1 MRRLDSLIFLL
12 IVFQLLT
19 IPRCNSGNGDK
30 NSAICDSI
38 KGRVCNGYHETD
50 YGVKDGY
57 KKMSGNEL
65 NEYYSDCDIINGNIK
80 IYMYWHESQD
90 YFATLDLFKNIRAIK
105 GNFSVSGFDIGNDE
119 EPRPNKDY
127 LKSLKGLSNLE
138 CISGELELDNH
149 LALISLSGL
158 EKLKTFGRLNIWD
171 NAVLS
176 DISALSNVTEAGYKT
191 YKPEDE
197 GGYSIAFD
205 NNNLTN
211 LRGLENLKVSNLGV
225 VFIKELIEDF
235 SALKNIE
242 KIHGHLAINTA
253 CSLVKSDFQELVDT
267 IGRSNIEGLVN
278 ISNDCGDEL
287 FLPK

>member
-1 MRRLDSLIFLL
+1 MEKAFYLLPILILFISNCDSE
-12 IVFQLLT
+12 
-19 IPRCNSGNGDK
+19 NDNK
-30 NSAICDSI
+30 NSNSSVCDYT
-38 KGRVCNGYHETD
+38 KGKECKGYIETD

-57 KKMSGNEL
+57 IKMSGNDL
-65 NEYYSDCDIINGNIK
+65 KEYYSDCEIINGNIK

-90 YFATLDLFKNIRAIK
+90 YFANLDLFKNIRAIK

-138 CISGELELDNH
+138 CISGELELSDH
-149 LALISLSGL
+149 LALASLSGL
-158 EKLKTFGRLNIWD
+158 ENLKTFGDINIWD
-171 NAVLS
+171 NDVLS
-176 DISALSNVTEAGYKT
+176 DISALSNVTQAGYKESEISGIGF
-191 YKPEDE
+191 KNN
-197 GGYSIAFD
+197 SIKS
-205 NNNLTN
+205 LS
-211 LRGLENLKVSNLGV
+211 GLENLKTSLGGIGIFEKNL
-225 VFIKELIEDF
+225 EDF

-267 IGRSNIEGLVN
+267 IGRGNIEGLVN